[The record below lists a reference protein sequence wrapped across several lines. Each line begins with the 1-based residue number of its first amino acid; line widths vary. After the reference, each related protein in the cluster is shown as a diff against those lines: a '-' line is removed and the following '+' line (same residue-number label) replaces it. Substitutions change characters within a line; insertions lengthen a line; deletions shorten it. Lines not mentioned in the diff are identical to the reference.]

1 VVADFDGDGDL
12 DILAVSN
19 FADFPRH
26 PERGITYLENLG
38 SYRFKPY
45 VFTIAATNQWNV
57 MAAADL
63 NRDGRLDVLI
73 GAMSLA
79 NIAAGQRQ
87 FSGQGPEL
95 GKDPVLLFENRMH

>member
-1 VVADFDGDGDL
+1 
-12 DILAVSN
+12 VSN
-19 FADFPRH
+19 FADVRGH
-26 PERGITYLENLG
+26 PERGITYLENVG
-38 SYRFKPY
+38 RYRFTPY
-45 VFTIAATNQWNV
+45 VFSIAATNQWNV
-57 MAAADL
+57 MALADL
-63 NRDGRLDVLI
+63 NGDGRVDALI